1 MKAKEPFLLK
11 ICRKSKIFYSKTGF
25 NKNFII
31 RNSNLNSRENS
42 LIFSAILN
50 NTSGLMFTKIGTVE
64 LENYCCLKKFIQHD
78 NSFFETIST
87 YLKDIYFACRNLK
100 NFDWSLCF
108 NTLVKNAGFFPN
120 DITDGIKWAELVS
133 EDIKA
138 IDFFVTYQKLETYI
152 KQEILSL
159 TKINFYSL
167 LAPFL
172 VSNPWTAILEN
183 KNILIIHPFVETIR
197 KQYENN
203 RIYLFSNPKVL
214 PKFKKLYTIRAV
226 QSIAENK
233 TEFTTWFNA
242 LDYMKSEIDKIPDFD
257 IALIGCGAYGIHLA
271 AYCKKKGKIG
281 IHMASYVQILFG
293 IYGHRWEN
301 DIIISPFINNYW
313 VRPSENERPN
323 NYKEIENG
331 CYW

>member
-1 MKAKEPFLLK
+1 MDMWLFSE
-11 ICRKSKIFYSKTGF
+11 SKL
-25 NKNFII
+25 
-31 RNSNLNSRENS
+31 R
-42 LIFSAILN
+42 
-50 NTSGLMFTKIGTVE
+50 TK
-64 LENYCCLKKFIQHD
+64 FD
-78 NSFFETIST
+78 TI
-87 YLKDIYFACRNLK
+87 
-100 NFDWSLCF
+100 
-108 NTLVKNAGFFPN
+108 FPN